1 MKRLFGLLLLS
12 ALAHAA
18 AAAAAPQEGRHY
30 QELPFPQPVEDS
42 QIEVRE
48 FFWYGC
54 PHCYAF
60 EPALSAWLKRLPA
73 GVRFVRTPGVAPRWL
88 VHAQAYY
95 AFESLGAV
103 EKVHAAFFDAY
114 HRHHRKLDS
123 PEDLAR
129 FAAEHGV
136 DREAFLRAFHSFG
149 VRVKVERAKQLNMAY
164 GVHSVPA
171 LVVDGRYLT
180 SPTMAGGEREALAVV
195 DYLIERARRERT
207 AQRSKAGKA
216 R

>member
-1 MKRLFGLLLLS
+1 MKRRFGLALGGALLL
-12 ALAHAA
+12 AAAA

-30 QELPFPQPVEDS
+30 QELPFPQPVETGS
-42 QIEVRE
+42 KIEVRE

-54 PHCYAF
+54 PHCYAL
-60 EPALSAWLKRLPA
+60 EPALTAWLKRLPA
-73 GVRFVRTPGVAPRWL
+73 GVQFVRTPGVAPRWL

-95 AFESLGAV
+95 AFESLGVV
-103 EKVHAAFFDAY
+103 EKVHAAFFEAY
-114 HRHHRKLDS
+114 HRNHRRLDD
-123 PEDLAR
+123 PQDLAR

-136 DREAFLRAFHSFG
+136 DGEAFLRAFHSFG
-149 VRVKVERAKQLNMAY
+149 VSVKLERAKQLNMAY
-164 GVHSVPA
+164 SIHSVPA
-171 LVVDGRYLT
+171 LVVDGKYLT

-207 AQRSKAGKA
+207 APR